1 MGCTSQLFMLK
12 QYKLHVIHDVVSIDP
27 RHRVRTCQLELRNTA
42 APQPTNARTTQRIGT
57 RNSPPYYYKILS
69 LFIKNCTLRSI
80 AIALALQGLFGTIIS
95 KGAAFPHYDNKGAT
109 MFVGL
114 KMLKNFITMPP
125 DALVEDAQRLMDEQ
139 QLWMLFVVK
148 DGKLVG
154 YVRQEDINAAM
165 PSLMTGLDKHE
176 LNYLLSKLTVG
187 RIMRKDITSVAPEA
201 EIETAAMLM
210 HAKNLAGLAVVNPD
224 GDLIGYINRTIML
237 EVLAEEMGYGQG
249 GSRIVFEVVDRPG
262 VLKEVSGII
271 DALGYSIIST
281 GTFTHQ
287 ERRMVVIR
295 VDTPNP
301 SSIAAALQKAGYD
314 VVGPEDFKHEWQ

>member
-1 MGCTSQLFMLK
+1 
-12 QYKLHVIHDVVSIDP
+12 
-27 RHRVRTCQLELRNTA
+27 
-42 APQPTNARTTQRIGT
+42 
-57 RNSPPYYYKILS
+57 
-69 LFIKNCTLRSI
+69 
-80 AIALALQGLFGTIIS
+80 
-95 KGAAFPHYDNKGAT
+95 

-114 KMLKNFITMPP
+114 KMLKNFATMAT
-125 DALVEDAQRLMDEQ
+125 DALAEDAQRIMDEQ
-139 QLWMLFVVK
+139 QLWMLFVVR

-154 YVRQEDINAAM
+154 YIRTEDIKAAM

-187 RIMRKDITSVAPEA
+187 RIMRKDITAVTPET
-201 EIETAAMLM
+201 EIEAAAMLM
-210 HAKNLAGLAVVNPD
+210 HAKNLAGLAVVDAEGN
-224 GDLIGYINRTIML
+224 LIGYINRTIML

-271 DALGYSIIST
+271 DGLGYSIIST
-281 GTFTHQ
+281 GTFTHKD
-287 ERRMVVIR
+287 RRMVVIR

>member
-1 MGCTSQLFMLK
+1 
-12 QYKLHVIHDVVSIDP
+12 
-27 RHRVRTCQLELRNTA
+27 
-42 APQPTNARTTQRIGT
+42 
-57 RNSPPYYYKILS
+57 
-69 LFIKNCTLRSI
+69 
-80 AIALALQGLFGTIIS
+80 
-95 KGAAFPHYDNKGAT
+95 

-114 KMLKNFITMPP
+114 KMLKNFTAMPP
-125 DALVEDAQRLMDEQ
+125 DALAEDAQRLMDEQ
-139 QLWMLFVVK
+139 QLWMLFVVR
-148 DGKLVG
+148 DGKLAG
-154 YVRQEDINAAM
+154 YVRPEDINAAM

-176 LNYLLSKLTVG
+176 INYLLSKLTVG
-187 RIMRKDITSVAPEA
+187 RIMRKDIVTVTPET
-201 EIETAAMLM
+201 EIEAAAMLM
-210 HAKNLAGLAVVNPD
+210 HAKNLAGLAVVDAN

-262 VLKEVSGII
+262 VLKEVAGII

-281 GTFTHQ
+281 GTFTHAD
-287 ERRMVVIR
+287 RRMVVIR

>member
-1 MGCTSQLFMLK
+1 
-12 QYKLHVIHDVVSIDP
+12 
-27 RHRVRTCQLELRNTA
+27 
-42 APQPTNARTTQRIGT
+42 
-57 RNSPPYYYKILS
+57 
-69 LFIKNCTLRSI
+69 
-80 AIALALQGLFGTIIS
+80 
-95 KGAAFPHYDNKGAT
+95 

-114 KMLKNFITMPP
+114 KMLKNFMTMSP
-125 DALVEDAQRLMDEQ
+125 DALAEDALRVMDEQ
-139 QLWMLFVVK
+139 QLWMLFVVR

-154 YVRQEDINAAM
+154 YVRPDDIKAAM
-165 PSLMTGLDKHE
+165 PSIMTGLDKHE
-176 LNYLLSKLTVG
+176 INYLLSKLTVG
-187 RIMRKDITSVAPEA
+187 RIMRKDITAVAPET
-201 EIETAAMLM
+201 EIEAAAMLM

-249 GSRIVFEVVDRPG
+249 GSRIVFAVVDRPG

-281 GTFTHQ
+281 GTFSHKD
-287 ERRMVVIR
+287 RRMVVIR
-295 VDTPNP
+295 IDTPDP

>member
-1 MGCTSQLFMLK
+1 
-12 QYKLHVIHDVVSIDP
+12 
-27 RHRVRTCQLELRNTA
+27 
-42 APQPTNARTTQRIGT
+42 
-57 RNSPPYYYKILS
+57 
-69 LFIKNCTLRSI
+69 
-80 AIALALQGLFGTIIS
+80 
-95 KGAAFPHYDNKGAT
+95 

-114 KMLKNFITMPP
+114 KMLKNFISMPP
-125 DALVEDAQRLMDEQ
+125 DALAEDAQRVMDEQ
-139 QLWMLFVVK
+139 QLWMLFVVR
-148 DGKLVG
+148 DGKLAG
-154 YVRQEDINAAM
+154 YVRPEDINAAM

-176 LNYLLSKLTVG
+176 INYLLSKLTVG
-187 RIMRKDITSVAPEA
+187 RIMRKDIVTVTPET
-201 EIETAAMLM
+201 EIEAAAMLM
-210 HAKNLAGLAVVNPD
+210 HAKNLAGLAVVNAD

-262 VLKEVSGII
+262 VLKEVAGII

-281 GTFTHQ
+281 GTFTHAD
-287 ERRMVVIR
+287 RRMVVIR

>member
-1 MGCTSQLFMLK
+1 
-12 QYKLHVIHDVVSIDP
+12 
-27 RHRVRTCQLELRNTA
+27 
-42 APQPTNARTTQRIGT
+42 
-57 RNSPPYYYKILS
+57 
-69 LFIKNCTLRSI
+69 
-80 AIALALQGLFGTIIS
+80 
-95 KGAAFPHYDNKGAT
+95 

-114 KMLKNFITMPP
+114 KMLKNFISMPP
-125 DALVEDAQRLMDEQ
+125 EALVEDAQRLMDEQ

-154 YVRQEDINAAM
+154 YIRTEDISAAM
-165 PSLMTGLDKHE
+165 PSLVTGLDKHE
-176 LNYLLSKLTVG
+176 INYLLSKLTVG
-187 RIMRKDITSVAPEA
+187 RIMRKDITPVTPET
-201 EIETAAMLM
+201 EIEAAAMLM
-210 HAKNLAGLAVVNPD
+210 HAKNLAGLAVVNAD

-237 EVLAEEMGYGQG
+237 EVLAEEMGYGKG

-262 VLKEVSGII
+262 VLREVSGII
-271 DALGYSIIST
+271 DAMGYSIIST
-281 GTFTHQ
+281 GTFTHH

>member
-1 MGCTSQLFMLK
+1 
-12 QYKLHVIHDVVSIDP
+12 
-27 RHRVRTCQLELRNTA
+27 
-42 APQPTNARTTQRIGT
+42 
-57 RNSPPYYYKILS
+57 
-69 LFIKNCTLRSI
+69 
-80 AIALALQGLFGTIIS
+80 
-95 KGAAFPHYDNKGAT
+95 

-114 KMLKNFITMPP
+114 KMLKNFIAMPP
-125 DALVEDAQRLMDEQ
+125 EALVEDAQRLMDEQ

-154 YVRQEDINAAM
+154 YVRTEDISAAM
-165 PSLMTGLDKHE
+165 PSLVTGLDKHE
-176 LNYLLSKLTVG
+176 INYLLSKLTVG
-187 RIMRKDITSVAPEA
+187 RIMRKDITPVTPET
-201 EIETAAMLM
+201 EIEAAAMLM
-210 HAKNLAGLAVVNPD
+210 HAKNLAGLAVVNAD

-237 EVLAEEMGYGQG
+237 EVLAEEMGYGKG

-262 VLKEVSGII
+262 VLREVSGII
-271 DALGYSIIST
+271 DAMGYSIIST
-281 GTFTHQ
+281 GTFTHH

>member
-1 MGCTSQLFMLK
+1 
-12 QYKLHVIHDVVSIDP
+12 
-27 RHRVRTCQLELRNTA
+27 
-42 APQPTNARTTQRIGT
+42 
-57 RNSPPYYYKILS
+57 
-69 LFIKNCTLRSI
+69 
-80 AIALALQGLFGTIIS
+80 
-95 KGAAFPHYDNKGAT
+95 

-154 YVRQEDINAAM
+154 YVRTEDINAAM

-187 RIMRKDITSVAPEA
+187 RIMRKDIISVTPEA

-224 GDLIGYINRTIML
+224 GDLL
-237 EVLAEEMGYGQG
+237 GQG
-249 GSRIVFEVVDRPG
+249 GSRIEIGRA
-262 VLKEVSGII
+262 SCR
-271 DALGYSIIST
+271 
-281 GTFTHQ
+281 
-287 ERRMVVIR
+287 ERV
-295 VDTPNP
+295 
-301 SSIAAALQKAGYD
+301 
-314 VVGPEDFKHEWQ
+314 